1 MSTRLLLILLN
12 TGCYCNKQKF
22 DGTTDSSQ
30 MEMAKKALLTDIFLI
45 TNFYVKIVANTN
57 KNIWEHID

>member
-1 MSTRLLLILLN
+1 
-12 TGCYCNKQKF
+12 
-22 DGTTDSSQ
+22 
-30 MEMAKKALLTDIFLI
+30 MAKKALLTDIFLI